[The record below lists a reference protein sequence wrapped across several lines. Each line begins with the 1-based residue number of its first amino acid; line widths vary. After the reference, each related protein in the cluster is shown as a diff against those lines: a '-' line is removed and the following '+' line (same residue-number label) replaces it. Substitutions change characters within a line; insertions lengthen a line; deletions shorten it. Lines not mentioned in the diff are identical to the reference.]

1 MPRRSAPI
9 RFLQF
14 LAGTSASASDLHSP
28 VAAIRFS
35 IITTILYVVL
45 MSSQL
50 DLQARFAPV
59 FRACGDYL
67 FAESFWSHDSAS
79 VHFFDAS
86 ADDLFQ
92 QVDRAFF
99 MDLPPATRIPRAQG
113 EKDTLLFMQNED
125 PPGAGFLRTGARL
138 MVFTPTVILFA
149 LVIASPMSLRRR
161 VCLAIGSFTLLFA
174 FFAFRMSILVIQ
186 GGFADPKKSW
196 RLYNPTD
203 FWRDVLTR
211 VDKIVCDNPTF
222 HYVAPVIIWAI
233 VAITLSMIAHVLQT
247 RREQNQITDA

>member
-1 MPRRSAPI
+1 MSRPSAPV
-9 RFLQF
+9 RFLKF
-14 LAGTSASASDLHSP
+14 IAGTSESAKDLHSP

-35 IITTILYVVL
+35 VITTVLYVVL

-59 FRACGDYL
+59 FRACGNYL
-67 FAESFWSHDSAS
+67 FSDGFWSHDKAS

-92 QVDRAFF
+92 QVDKAFF
-99 MDLPPATRIPRAQG
+99 MDLPPKTRIPRAQG
-113 EKDTLLFMQNED
+113 EKDTLLFLQNQD

-138 MVFTPTVILFA
+138 MAFTPTVILFV
-149 LVIASPMSLRRR
+149 LVVATPVSLRRR
-161 VCLAIGSFTLLFA
+161 FLLAIGSFALLAA

-186 GGFADPKKSW
+186 GGFAEPEKSW
-196 RLYNPTD
+196 RIYNPSE

-211 VDKIVCDNPTF
+211 VDKVVCDNPTF
-222 HYVAPVIIWAI
+222 HYVAPVLVWAI
-233 VAITLSMIAHVLQT
+233 VVICLSMIAHVLHA
-247 RREQNQITDA
+247 RREQESLTP